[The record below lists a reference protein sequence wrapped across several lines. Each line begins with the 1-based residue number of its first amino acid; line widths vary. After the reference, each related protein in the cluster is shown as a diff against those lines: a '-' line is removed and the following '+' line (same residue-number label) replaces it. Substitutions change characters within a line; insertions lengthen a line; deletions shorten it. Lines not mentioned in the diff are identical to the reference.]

1 LSRVGDVINGL
12 ILRLLQ
18 ALSRKALVLG
28 EQGNVTEAVAIV
40 QAALAVEPGNADLVA
55 QARELAVI
63 DAERAAE
70 QRVRQAVQQPAEAS
84 TPAATAIPASSGSAT
99 GVVARLLAEVKRFSQ
114 LLEEDAASSLRAD
127 LEGALVGL
135 RGQSEGKV
143 YARTAGLVDAV
154 AVLGKTLCTA
164 RTKSAD
170 FASLLPITL
179 NLLAELVDGQR
190 ASKLLLL
197 DHKIPSA
204 LKALLQNCG
213 CSRVANDV
221 DTTAAAL
228 TVLHVCC
235 ADDISVKS
243 RTVVIGDK
251 LLLGL
256 LAGIMGNVSFR
267 VSTGSAERDSSLRAA
282 EVRVVELCARILKV
296 AAFADSV
303 NSGLPTLDALAG
315 ASVVCG
321 ITSSLHMTRCA
332 ALGSAKPPAPNP
344 AIIIKEDLLELLIE
358 AALGASQVEVLRV
371 HFALESPVTVKGKD
385 PVSAALCAEIVRVIA
400 SYPALEVNAT
410 AALMNACLEPSNA
423 VRRAIV
429 EAGGG
434 EVATTQLALSDSER
448 AKLDGVTLVRRAGLL
463 GRLAGEEAV
472 QKLLLHP
479 DKYRLLCRR
488 LTLPRTSPG
497 TAPDQWQV
505 DERAHYVRILASL
518 SSPPA
523 ECLAVGMAEN
533 VLPALLAIF
542 PTPRED
548 CGEITATSVTLV
560 PHDLASA
567 LVLGN
572 AARCLMPYA
581 DVPAY
586 AEQLYGAKS
595 KLQGVEKLI
604 CAMASCPDMRV
615 RKNIAILLAKGCR
628 VPGVRERMTALR
640 GMQMMVELQNS
651 L

>member
-1 LSRVGDVINGL
+1 
-12 ILRLLQ
+12 
-18 ALSRKALVLG
+18 VLG

-84 TPAATAIPASSGSAT
+84 STPAATAIPASSGSAT
-99 GVVARLLAEVKRFSQ
+99 GVVGRLLAEVKRFSQ
-114 LLEEDAASSLRAD
+114 LLEEDADTSSSSLRAD
-127 LEGALVGL
+127 LEGALVEL

-154 AVLGKTLCTA
+154 AVLSKTLCTA

-213 CSRVANDV
+213 CSSVANDV

-251 LLLGL
+251 LVLGL

-321 ITSSLHMTRCA
+321 ITSGLHMARSA
-332 ALGSAKPPAPNP
+332 SLGSAKPPAPNP
-344 AIIIKEDLLELLIE
+344 AIISKEDLLELLIE

-429 EAGGG
+429 EAGGR
-434 EVATTQLALSDSER
+434 EVATAQLALSDSDR

-479 DKYRLLCRR
+479 DKYRLVCRR
-488 LTLPRTSPG
+488 LTLPKAAAG
-497 TAPDQWQV
+497 TAPEQWQV

-523 ECLAVGMAEN
+523 ECLAVGMAES

-560 PHDLASA
+560 PHDLAPA

-581 DVPAY
+581 DVPAN
-586 AEQLYGAKS
+586 AEQLYGTKT

-628 VPGVRERMTALR
+628 MPGVRERMTALR
-640 GMQMMVELQNS
+640 GMQMMIELQNS